1 MVTVESKT
9 RGRVRT
15 MAKMAAAGAGAE
27 DTGGAMS
34 LGEKVYAEL
43 KASIIVGD
51 IRQGVIFNE
60 AELAARF
67 SVSTSPVKE
76 ALSRL
81 RQDGLVRVIGRRGY
95 AVTELTL
102 QDFHDLIEIRIV
114 LECAACELAA
124 PRVTDEH
131 VAQMRAL
138 SSVEMDIADG
148 QSRRAFTRANQDF
161 HELIPM
167 IAGNSRMLR
176 AIQQNFV
183 DMQRALFLDIVRG
196 DEVGLVHDHDDI
208 IGALARRDPRGA
220 REAMYQHI
228 IQARDR
234 VINRMMRRH
243 SNLQYMPL
251 TSHEPG

>member
-1 MVTVESKT
+1 MERKAKGNGKIMV
-9 RGRVRT
+9 
-15 MAKMAAAGAGAE
+15 KMSEAGLRAE
-27 DTGGAMS
+27 NVNSSTS
-34 LGEKVYAEL
+34 LGEKVYVEL
-43 KASIIVGD
+43 KTSIIVGD
-51 IRQGVIFNE
+51 IQQGAVFNE

-124 PRVTDEH
+124 RLVTDDH

-138 SSVEMDIADG
+138 SSVEMDLLDG
-148 QSRRAFTRANQDF
+148 ESRRAFTRANQDF
-161 HELIPM
+161 HELIPK
-167 IAGNSRMLR
+167 IAGNARMLR

-183 DMQRALFLDIVRG
+183 DMQRALFLDIARG
-196 DEVGLVHDHDDI
+196 DEVGLIHDHDDI
-208 IGALARRDPRGA
+208 IEALARRDPQAA
-220 REAMYQHI
+220 RRAMYQHI

-243 SNLQYMPL
+243 SNLQYM
-251 TSHEPG
+251 SMFSNEPS

>member
-1 MVTVESKT
+1 MMIVEGKA
-9 RGRVRT
+9 GKGVKA
-15 MAKMAAAGAGAE
+15 MAKISAAGAGAE
-27 DTGGAMS
+27 DTGGPMS
-34 LGEKVYAEL
+34 LGEKVYAEM
-43 KASIIVGD
+43 KAAIIVGD
-51 IRQGVIFNE
+51 FRQGAIFNE
-60 AELAARF
+60 ADLAARF

-131 VAQMRAL
+131 VAQMSAL
-138 SSVEMDIADG
+138 SSVEIDLSDS

-161 HELIPM
+161 HELIPA
-167 IAGNSRMLR
+167 IAGNVRILR

-183 DMQRALFLDIVRG
+183 DMQRALFVDIARG
-196 DEVGLVHDHDDI
+196 DEVGLVHDHDEI
-208 IGALARRDPRGA
+208 IGSLARRDPRGA
-220 REAMYQHI
+220 RDAMYRHI

-234 VINRMMRRH
+234 VIDRMMRRH
-243 SNLQYMPL
+243 SSLQHMSL
-251 TSHEPG
+251 TPKEQG

>member
-1 MVTVESKT
+1 
-9 RGRVRT
+9 
-15 MAKMAAAGAGAE
+15 MAKMPAAGLSAE
-27 DTGGAMS
+27 DATGSMS
-34 LGEKVYAEL
+34 LGERVYAEL
-43 KASIIVGD
+43 KTSIIVGD
-51 IRQGVIFNE
+51 IQQGVIFNE

-138 SSVEMDIADG
+138 ASVGIDLSDG

-167 IAGNSRMLR
+167 IAGNARMLR

-183 DMQRALFLDIVRG
+183 DMQRVLFSDIARG
-196 DEVGLVHDHDDI
+196 DEVGLIHDHDDI
-208 IGALARRDPRGA
+208 IGALARRDPRRA
-220 REAMYQHI
+220 RDAMYLHI

-234 VINRMMRRH
+234 VIDRMMRRH
-243 SNLQYMPL
+243 SDLRYMSLSP
-251 TSHEPG
+251 SEPS